1 MKKQKHAS
9 LSKSQ
14 KDENG
19 LTFACV
25 LNRKKA
31 WPDNRIYVFVKFELV
46 ISQKCTLIF
55 FYIQYIYTIDL
66 PYMDKGPKSI
76 LGNLTQ

>member
-9 LSKSQ
+9 LSQNHK

-46 ISQKCTLIF
+46 KSAPKFLFI
-55 FYIQYIYTIDL
+55 YI
-66 PYMDKGPKSI
+66 P
-76 LGNLTQ
+76 